1 MTGENKTILLQRINK
16 TINKLQLLFHSNNLM
31 ISNEKKTAMS
41 FHTWQKKI
49 PLQPRITF
57 DNIALAYKLEAK
69 FMGININENIT
80 WDVHIKYLSSK
91 FSKSFYVIHLLR
103 YKFIYCKEYLPCTFS
118 FPLEV
123 LFNFFGGGEFRS
135 EKYFQINIYIYI
147 YIYDQLLI

>member
-1 MTGENKTILLQRINK
+1 MTYFVTGENKTIILKRINK
-16 TINKLQLLFHSNNLM
+16 TINKLQLLFHLFHSNNLLS
-31 ISNEKKTAMS
+31 IEKTTAMS

-57 DNIALAYKLEAK
+57 YSIALAYKLETK

-91 FSKSFYVIHLLR
+91 FSKSFYVIRLLR
-103 YKFIYCKEYLPCTFS
+103 YSKFIYCKEYLACTFS

-123 LFNFFGGGEFRS
+123 LFNLLGVVNS
-135 EKYFQINIYIYI
+135 EVKVFPI
-147 YIYDQLLI
+147 